1 MVLQTTAQAG
11 TLESSDVMITVS
23 PLPAGSGVEM
33 ELTSVV
39 MKQYGEQI
47 RSLMLEMLQ
56 EAHLTDVKLLVND
69 RGALECTLRARLTT
83 ALRRSCGEE

>member
-56 EAHLTDVKLLVND
+56 EAQLTDAKLLVND

-83 ALRRSCGEE
+83 ALRRSCGAA

>member
-1 MVLQTTAQAG
+1 MVLKTTAQAG
-11 TLESSDVMITVS
+11 TLESSDAMITVS
-23 PLPAGSGVEM
+23 PLPVGSGVEM

-47 RSLMLEMLQ
+47 RALMLEMLQ
-56 EAHLTDVKLLVND
+56 EAKLTDIKLLVND